1 MDGIRLRYNKYMRVR
16 VLLSGF
22 VILAL
27 AVAAGIYAWLDYPE
41 IATTTP
47 NADAVKV
54 PIGTPLKMTFSRSMN
69 TASVENRLVMQP
81 ERSGKFSWQGNTL
94 TFMPDSPWPSG
105 ATVTVTLPAGTR
117 AAGWLGMPLLR
128 PYTWSF
134 STGQTLLA
142 YLWPPDEPADIY
154 TLDPLTGDIHQV
166 TASGGVVDF
175 SISRDGTQFY
185 YSVRKLDNSA
195 IFRLDLLKAA
205 DQAAQEPE
213 PEHLLSCP
221 QASCRLPRLSPDG
234 RLLAYERTPSTP
246 GVPADTQVWLLA
258 LPDDGSASEPF
269 LVGEAGHRTLQPDW
283 SSTGKLAYYDLDQ
296 QAFVVYSPSS
306 GQRTLLP
313 NQTGEPGSW
322 APDGESYVAPEITE
336 ENLNLL
342 ESRAYSHLIRYI
354 LATTPDSTAL
364 IRTENLSND
373 VSLEDTA
380 PVFSPDGTQIALAR
394 KYLDTMRWTPG
405 RQLWLMQ
412 ADGTQ
417 LISLTDE
424 PFYNHYDFA
433 WSPDGKRIA
442 YVRFNQ
448 TVLTEPLELWVVN
461 ADGNDPIQLVK
472 GGYAPQWLP

>member
-1 MDGIRLRYNKYMRVR
+1 MRVR
-16 VLLSGF
+16 VLLSGLL
-22 VILAL
+22 ILIL
-27 AVAAGIYAWLDYPE
+27 VVAAGIYAWLDAPE
-41 IATTTP
+41 IVTTTP
-47 NADAVKV
+47 HTDAVKV
-54 PIGTPLKMTFSRSMN
+54 PIRTALQMTFSRPMN
-69 TASVENRLVMQP
+69 VESVENQLVIQP
-81 ERSGKFSWQGNTL
+81 ERGGRFTWQDNTL
-94 TFMPDSPWPSG
+94 TFTPVDPWPSG
-105 ATVTVTLPAGTR
+105 TTITVTLPAGAR

-128 PYTWSF
+128 SYTWSF

-142 YLWPPDEPADIY
+142 YLWPPDEPADIFA
-154 TLDPLTGDIHQV
+154 LDPLTGDIHQV
-166 TASGGVVDF
+166 TTSGGVVDF
-175 SISRDGTQFY
+175 SSSPDGIQIY
-185 YSVRKLDNSA
+185 YSVSKLDNSA
-195 IFRLDLLKAA
+195 IFHLDLLKATNQA
-205 DQAAQEPE
+205 DQAPE
-213 PEHLLSCP
+213 PERLLSCP
-221 QASCRLPRLSPDG
+221 QASCRLPRPSPDG
-234 RLLAYERTPSTP
+234 RLLAYERTSSTP
-246 GVPADTQVWLLA
+246 GVPAETQVWLLA
-258 LPDDGSASEPF
+258 LSNDGSAASEPF

-296 QAFVVYSPSS
+296 QAFVIYTPSS

-322 APDGESYVAPEITE
+322 SPDGESYVAPEIVE

-342 ESRAYSHLIRYI
+342 ESRAYSHLIRYV
-354 LATTPDSTAL
+354 LAATQDSAAL

-417 LISLTDE
+417 ANRLTDE

-448 TVLTEPLELWVVN
+448 TVLTDPLELWVMN
-461 ADGNDPIQLVK
+461 ADGSDPIQLVK